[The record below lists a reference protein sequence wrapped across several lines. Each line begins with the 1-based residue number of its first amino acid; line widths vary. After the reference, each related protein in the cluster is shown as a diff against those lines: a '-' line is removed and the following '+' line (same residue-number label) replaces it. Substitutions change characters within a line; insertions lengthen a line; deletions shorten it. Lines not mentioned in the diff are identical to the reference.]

1 MQEVC
6 VDSVCEKKILELLID
21 NTIKFLCR
29 VLMLWLAVSMVQKLA
44 RSAAS
49 IYGSEGHY
57 LTYHPFNPT
66 NVLFATGG
74 GDCVIK
80 IFDLAKVCMTR
91 DNALCITLTRHINYH
106 GRVSGVFTLEMLLVC
121 CSALFY

>member
-6 VDSVCEKKILELLID
+6 VDGVCEKKILEQLID

-49 IYGSEGHY
+49 TYGSEGHY

-66 NVLFATGG
+66 NILFATKG

-80 IFDLAKVCMTR
+80 IFDLAKACMAS
-91 DNALCITLTRHINYH
+91 DAALCITLTAHTNYH
-106 GRVSGVFTLEMLLVC
+106 SRVSRVFTL
-121 CSALFY
+121 